1 MRSNC
6 FANLFAAAVLLQTAF
21 MQSARADGLIYQ
33 LPADGTS
40 VRYDTEVTFV
50 NNGQERMLTG
60 SLTISSVGQATVD
73 NEKCRW
79 IEFKN
84 VTKTDQGE
92 RIAIAKF
99 LVPEKDLGKGKS
111 PGDHM
116 LRGWVKRGDM
126 EPVAVSDSKSL
137 PGRMML
143 VGYLAGPAPNAKEL
157 DKVEVDGP
165 LGKLACSG
173 VTGDQEF
180 QGDNGSSLS
189 INFENRLHEKAPFGV
204 VTAVWKFERKT
215 NGQVMGT
222 GSSKMTL
229 AEVNTTALT
238 ELPGKN

>member
-1 MRSNC
+1 MRSNLL
-6 FANLFAAAVLLQTAF
+6 AGLLAVPVLLHTAF
-21 MQSARADGLIYQ
+21 SQSVRADGLIYQ

-40 VRYDTEVTFV
+40 VRYNTEVTFV

-60 SLTISSVGQATVD
+60 SLTISSVGQTTVD

-99 LVPEKDLGKGKS
+99 LIPEKDLGKGKS
-111 PGDHM
+111 PADHM
-116 LRGWVKRGDM
+116 LRGWVKQGDM
-126 EPVAVSDSKSL
+126 EPVTVSDPKSL

-165 LGKLACSG
+165 LGKLACAG

-180 QGDNGSSLS
+180 QRDNGSLS
-189 INFENRLHEKAPFGV
+189 INFENRLNEKAPFGV

>member
-1 MRSNC
+1 MRPM
-6 FANLFAAAVLLQTAF
+6 FLFATVILMHAAF

-40 VRYDTEVTFV
+40 VRFDTEVTFT
-50 NNGQERMLTG
+50 NNGQERMLQG

-99 LVPEKDLGKGKS
+99 LIPEKDLGKGKS

-116 LRGWVKRGDM
+116 LRGWVKQGDM

-143 VGYLAGPAPNAKEL
+143 VAYLAGPAPNAKDL
-157 DKVEVDGP
+157 DKTEIDSP

-180 QGDNGSSLS
+180 QRDNGSLS
-189 INFENRLHEKAPFGV
+189 INMETRLHEKAPFGV
-204 VTAVWKFERKT
+204 VSALWKFERKT

>member
-1 MRSNC
+1 MRSM
-6 FANLFAAAVLLQTAF
+6 LFAGLLAAPILVLSASSQTAN
-21 MQSARADGLIYQ
+21 ADGLIYQ

-40 VRYDTEVTFV
+40 VRYDTKVTFT
-50 NNGQERMLTG
+50 NNGQERMLKG

-92 RIAIAKF
+92 RIMIAKC
-99 LVPEKDLGKGKS
+99 LIPEKDLGKGKS
-111 PGDHM
+111 PGDHTI
-116 LRGWVKRGDM
+116 RGWSKQGDM
-126 EPVAVSDSKSL
+126 EPVAFSSDLRSQ

-143 VGYLAGPAPNAKEL
+143 VGYLAGPAPNAKDI
-157 DKVEVDGP
+157 DKTEIDGP
-165 LGKLACSG
+165 LGKLSCAG
-173 VTGDQEF
+173 VTGEQEF
-180 QGDNGSSLS
+180 QRDNGSLS

-204 VTAVWKFERKT
+204 VSAVWKFERKN

-222 GSSKMTL
+222 GTSKMTL
-229 AEVNTTALT
+229 AEINTTALT